1 MNLRLATKDGEQ
13 VPDAAAATPGGE
25 FYDHLTRL
33 VRDFEAAEDGTR
45 DARQRAERNRD
56 YYDGKQLT
64 TEEVAA
70 LRRRGQPPVV
80 VNYIKRKIE
89 ILRGLER
96 RSRTDPRAFPR
107 NPQDEQGAE
116 AATDALR
123 FVADENDFDVVRSS
137 VYENMMIEGFGGAD
151 VIVEPAPN
159 GDIVVSI
166 QYVPWDRLVY
176 DPHSR
181 RSDFSD
187 GRYRGIVIWM
197 DKTEAFA
204 TYPDRIE
211 AIEASLQTVSMSD
224 TYEDRPKDGM
234 WSDNRRTR
242 VRIVQMHYQDD
253 GGTWMV
259 ATFTRGG
266 FLVDPQVSPYI
277 DKYGQPAPSLIMRS
291 CYIDRENNRYGA
303 VSDWIDTQDEVNK
316 RRSKA
321 LHLLNQRQTYGTQEA
336 VQDVAQVKRE
346 LAKPDGH
353 VALNAGATFGQ
364 NFGILPTGD
373 MANGQMELL
382 QQATAEMQ
390 ASGPNASLAGKDQR
404 QLSGRAIQSQQQ
416 AGSIEVE
423 PTVDE
428 LRQWTRDVYEA
439 VWLRIKQF
447 WTDEKWVRV
456 TDDERNIKWVGLNKV
471 VTVKDR
477 LEQLPPEMQQQAIML
492 AAQQFGIS
500 PQDPR
505 LLEQPV
511 AVENDVS
518 GLDVDIVIQEGP
530 DLATLQS
537 EQFEQLAQMA
547 QSGIPIPPKAIILAS
562 SLRNKDQILDEMEQG
577 NALPP
582 QVQQQMQQMQQQL
595 QQQAQAMQQM
605 QQQLRDKQADLQIKA
620 FDAETR
626 RYDAM
631 KPEQRQQAQPGNPM
645 AEQAQIAKDVASA
658 RKTNAEAVQT
668 EVETEL
674 LVTMPT
680 APEFRGSVS
689 I

>member
-1 MNLRLATKDGEQ
+1 MMRLATIDGEQ
-13 VPDAAAATPGGE
+13 VPDAALATSGGE
-25 FYDHLTRL
+25 FDHHLDQL

-45 DARQRAERNRD
+45 DARLRAERNRD

-64 TEEVAA
+64 TEEIAA
-70 LRRRGQPPVV
+70 LRKRGQPPVV

-123 FVADENDFDVVRSS
+123 FVADENDFDVVRSA
-137 VYENMMIEGFGGAD
+137 VYEYMMIEGYGGAD
-151 VIVEPAPN
+151 VVVEQAPN
-159 GDIVVSI
+159 GETVVSI
-166 QYVPWDRLVY
+166 QEVPWDRLVY

-181 RSDFSD
+181 KSDFSD
-187 GRYRGIVIWM
+187 ARYRGIVIWM

-204 TYPDRIE
+204 AYPGRED
-211 AIEASLQTVSMSD
+211 AIEASLATMAMSE
-224 TYEDRPKDGM
+224 TYDDRPKDGM

-242 VRIVQMHYQDD
+242 VRIVQMHYQDAD
-253 GGTWMV
+253 GTWMV

-266 FLVDPQVSPYI
+266 FLVDPQVSPYL
-277 DKYGQPAPSLIMRS
+277 DKYGQPTPSLIMRS

-336 VQDVAQVKRE
+336 VKDVAEAKHE

-353 VALNAGATFGQ
+353 VVLNGGATFGQ

-447 WTDEKWVRV
+447 WTAEKWVRV
-456 TDDERNIKWVGLNKV
+456 TDDERNIKWVGLNKT

-477 LEQLPPEMQQQAIML
+477 LEQLPPEMQQQALML
-492 AAQQFGIS
+492 AAQQFGMN

-511 AVENDVS
+511 AVENEVS

-595 QQQAQAMQQM
+595 QQQGQAMQQM
-605 QQQLRDKQADLQIKA
+605 QEQLRNKDADLRIRA
-620 FDAETR
+620 FEAETR
-626 RYDAM
+626 RMDAQT
-631 KPEQRQQAQPGNPM
+631 PEQRQQADPM
-645 AEQAQIAKDVASA
+645 AQQAQIAKDMASA

>member
-1 MNLRLATKDGEQ
+1 
-13 VPDAAAATPGGE
+13 
-25 FYDHLTRL
+25 
-33 VRDFEAAEDGTR
+33 
-45 DARQRAERNRD
+45 
-56 YYDGKQLT
+56 
-64 TEEVAA
+64 
-70 LRRRGQPPVV
+70 
-80 VNYIKRKIE
+80 
-89 ILRGLER
+89 
-96 RSRTDPRAFPR
+96 
-107 NPQDEQGAE
+107 
-116 AATDALR
+116 
-123 FVADENDFDVVRSS
+123 
-137 VYENMMIEGFGGAD
+137 
-151 VIVEPAPN
+151 
-159 GDIVVSI
+159 
-166 QYVPWDRLVY
+166 
-176 DPHSR
+176 
-181 RSDFSD
+181 
-187 GRYRGIVIWM
+187 
-197 DKTEAFA
+197 
-204 TYPDRIE
+204 
-211 AIEASLQTVSMSD
+211 
-224 TYEDRPKDGM
+224 
-234 WSDNRRTR
+234 
-242 VRIVQMHYQDD
+242 
-253 GGTWMV
+253 
-259 ATFTRGG
+259 
-266 FLVDPQVSPYI
+266 
-277 DKYGQPAPSLIMRS
+277 MRS

-321 LHLLNQRQTYGTQEA
+321 LHLLNQRQTYGTREA
-336 VQDVAQVKRE
+336 VQDVAAAKRE

-353 VALNAGATFGQ
+353 VELNGGATFGQ

-416 AGSIEVE
+416 AGSIEME

-456 TDDERNIKWVGLNKV
+456 TDDERNIKWVGLNKT

-477 LEQLPPEMQQQAIML
+477 LDQLPPEMQEQAVML
-492 AAQQFGIS
+492 AAQQFGIP

-511 AVENDVS
+511 GVENNVS

-537 EQFEQLAQMA
+537 EQFEQLAQMV
-547 QSGIPIPPKAIILAS
+547 QSGLPIPPKVIILAS

-577 NALPP
+577 KALPP
-582 QVQQQMQQMQQQL
+582 QVQQQMQEMQQQL

-605 QQQLRDKQADLQIKA
+605 QEQLRNKQAELEIKA
-620 FDAETR
+620 TDAETR
-626 RYDAM
+626 RMAVT
-631 KPEQRQQAQPGNPM
+631 KPDQPQMSDPMAQQA
-645 AEQAQIAKDVASA
+645 AVAKDIASA

-680 APEFRGSVS
+680 SPEFRGSVS

>member
-1 MNLRLATKDGEQ
+1 MNVRLATIDGEQ
-13 VPDAAAATPGGE
+13 VPDAALATSGGE
-25 FYDHLTRL
+25 FDHHLTQL

-45 DARQRAERNRD
+45 DARLRAERNRD

-64 TEEVAA
+64 TEEIAA

-80 VNYIKRKIE
+80 INYIKRKVE

-123 FVADENDFDVVRSS
+123 FVADENDFDVVRSA
-137 VYENMMIEGFGGAD
+137 VYEYMIVEGYGGAD
-151 VIVEPAPN
+151 VIVEQAPN

-166 QYVPWDRLVY
+166 QAVPWDRLVY

-181 RSDFSD
+181 KTDFSD
-187 GRYRGIVIWM
+187 ARYRGIVIWM
-197 DKTEAFA
+197 DKKEAIA
-204 TYPDRIE
+204 SYPDRE
-211 AIEASLQTVSMSD
+211 YAIEASLATMAMSE
-224 TYEDRPKDGM
+224 TYDDRPKDGM

-242 VRIVQMHYQDD
+242 VRIVQMQYQDVD
-253 GGTWMV
+253 GTWMI

-277 DKYGQPAPSLIMRS
+277 DKYGRPTYSLIMRS

-321 LHLLNQRQTYGTQEA
+321 LHLLNQRQTYGTKEA
-336 VQDVAQVKRE
+336 VQDVAEVKRE

-353 VALNAGATFGQ
+353 VPLNGGAVFGQ

-423 PTVDE
+423 PIVDE
-428 LRQWTRDVYEA
+428 LRQWTRDIYEA
-439 VWLRIKQF
+439 VWMRIKQF

-471 VTVKDR
+471 ITVKDR
-477 LEQLPPEMQQQAIML
+477 LAQLPPDKIEQGMML
-492 AAQQFGIS
+492 AAQQFGMS

-505 LLEQPV
+505 LLEQP
-511 AVENDVS
+511 AGVENDVS

-562 SLRNKDQILDEMEQG
+562 SLRNKDQILDELESGKQ
-577 NALPP
+577 LPP
-582 QVQQQMQQMQQQL
+582 QVQEQMQQMQQAI
-595 QQQAQAMQQM
+595 QQAGQRMAQM
-605 QQQLRDKQADLQIKA
+605 EEQLRNKDADLRIKA
-620 FDAETR
+620 FDAQTR
-626 RYDAM
+626 RMEAQT
-631 KPEQRQQAQPGNPM
+631 PEQREQTDPMAQQA
-645 AEQAQIAKDVASA
+645 AVAKDIATA

>member
-1 MNLRLATKDGEQ
+1 MNVRLATLDGEY
-13 VPDAAAATPGGE
+13 VPDAALATSGGQ
-25 FYDHLTRL
+25 YDHHLDRL
-33 VRDFEAAEDGTR
+33 VRDFEAAEEGTR
-45 DARQRAERNRD
+45 DARLRAERNRD

-64 TEEVAA
+64 TEEIAA
-70 LRRRGQPPVV
+70 LKKRGQPPVV

-96 RSRTDPRAFPR
+96 RSRTDPKAFPR
-107 NPQDEQGAE
+107 NPQDEQGAN

-137 VYENMMIEGFGGAD
+137 VYENMMIEGYGGAD
-151 VIVEPAPN
+151 IVVEEAPN
-159 GDIVVSI
+159 GDVIVSV

-181 RSDFSD
+181 KSDFSD
-187 GRYRGIVIWM
+187 ARYRGIVIWM
-197 DKTEAFA
+197 DKADAMA
-204 TYPDRIE
+204 TYPDRE
-211 AIEASLQTVSMSD
+211 DAIEASLATVAMSE
-224 TYEDRPKDGM
+224 TYDDRPKDGM

-242 VRIVQMHYQDD
+242 VRIVQMHYQDAD
-253 GGTWMV
+253 GTWMV

-266 FLVDPQVSPYI
+266 FLVDPQVSPYV
-277 DKYGQPAPSLIMRS
+277 DKYGQPTPSLIMRS

-303 VSDWIDTQDEVNK
+303 VSDWIDTQDEINK

-321 LHLLNQRQTYGTQEA
+321 LHLLNQRQTYGTKEA
-336 VQDVAQVKRE
+336 VQDVAKAKRE
-346 LAKPDGH
+346 LARPDGH
-353 VALNAGATFGQ
+353 VELNGGATFGQ

-373 MANGQMELL
+373 MAAGQMQLL
-382 QQATAEMQ
+382 QQVTAEMQ

-456 TDDERNIKWVGLNKV
+456 TDDERNIKWVGLNKT

-477 LEQLPPEMQQQAIML
+477 LAQLPPQMQEQALML
-492 AAQQFGIS
+492 AAQQFGLP
-500 PQDPR
+500 PQDPA

-518 GLDVDIVIQEGP
+518 GLDVDIVIEEGP
-530 DLATLQS
+530 DLATLQG
-537 EQFEQLAQMA
+537 EQFEQLAQLA
-547 QSGIPIPPKAIILAS
+547 QSGVPIPPKAIIQAS
-562 SLRNKDQILDEMEQG
+562 SLRNKDQILDEMEAG
-577 NALPP
+577 NQLPP
-582 QVQQQMQQMQQQL
+582 QVQQQIQAMQQQL
-595 QQQAQAMQQM
+595 QQQGEAMQQM
-605 QQQLRDKQADLQIKA
+605 QQQLRDKQADLAIKA
-620 FDAETR
+620 TDAETR
-626 RYDAM
+626 RMAVM
-631 KPEQRQQAQPGNPM
+631 KPDQQQPVDPVAQ
-645 AEQAQIAKDVASA
+645 QVSVAKDVADI
-658 RKTNAEAVQT
+658 RKANAQAQQT
-668 EVETEL
+668 EVETAL

>member
-1 MNLRLATKDGEQ
+1 MNVRLATIDGEH
-13 VPDAAAATPGGE
+13 VPDAALATSGGE
-25 FYDHLTRL
+25 FDHHLDQL

-64 TEEVAA
+64 TEEIAA

-80 VNYIKRKIE
+80 VNYIKRKVE

-123 FVADENDFDVVRSS
+123 FVADENDFDVVRSA
-137 VYENMMIEGFGGAD
+137 VYEYMIVEGYGGAD
-151 VIVEPAPN
+151 VIVEEAPN
-159 GDIVVSI
+159 GDIVVAI
-166 QYVPWDRLVY
+166 QGVPWDRLVY

-181 RSDFSD
+181 KTDFSD
-187 GRYRGIVIWM
+187 ARYRGIVIWM
-197 DKTEAFA
+197 DKAEAYA
-204 TYPDRIE
+204 AYPGREE
-211 AIEASLQTVSMSD
+211 AIDASLASVSMSD

-242 VRIVQMHYQDD
+242 VRVVQMQYQDAD
-253 GGTWMV
+253 GTWMV

-277 DKYGQPAPSLIMRS
+277 DKYGRPTYSLHMRS

-336 VQDVAQVKRE
+336 VKDVAAAKRE

-353 VALNAGATFGQ
+353 VELNGGASFGQ

-423 PTVDE
+423 PIVDE

-456 TDDERNIKWVGLNKV
+456 TDDERNIKWVGLNKT

-477 LEQLPPEMQQQAIML
+477 LEQLPPEMQQQGLML
-492 AAQQFGIS
+492 AAQQFGIN

-511 AVENDVS
+511 GIENDVS

-562 SLRNKDQILDEMEQG
+562 SLRNKDQILDEMESG
-577 NALPP
+577 NQLPP

-605 QQQLRDKQADLQIKA
+605 QEQLRNKDADLRIRA

-626 RYDAM
+626 RIGAQT
-631 KPEQRQQAQPGNPM
+631 PEQRQQEDPM
-645 AEQAQIAKDVASA
+645 VQQAQIAKDVASA

>member
-1 MNLRLATKDGEQ
+1 MMRLATIDGEQ
-13 VPDAAAATPGGE
+13 VPDAALATSGGE
-25 FYDHLTRL
+25 FDHHLDQL

-45 DARQRAERNRD
+45 DARLRAERNRD

-64 TEEVAA
+64 TEEIAA

-80 VNYIKRKIE
+80 INYIKRKVE

-123 FVADENDFDVVRSS
+123 FVADENDFDVVRSA
-137 VYENMMIEGFGGAD
+137 VYEYMIVEGYGGAD
-151 VIVEPAPN
+151 VIVEEAPN

-166 QYVPWDRLVY
+166 QAVPWDRLVY

-181 RSDFSD
+181 KTDFSD
-187 GRYRGIVIWM
+187 ARYRGIVIWM
-197 DKTEAFA
+197 DKSEAYA
-204 TYPDRIE
+204 AYPERKE
-211 AIEASLQTVSMSD
+211 AIDASLATMAMSE
-224 TYEDRPKDGM
+224 TYDDRPKDGM
-234 WSDNRRTR
+234 WADNRRTR
-242 VRIVQMHYQDD
+242 VRIVQMQYQDVD
-253 GGTWMV
+253 GTWMI

-277 DKYGQPAPSLIMRS
+277 DKYGRPTYSLIMRS

-321 LHLLNQRQTYGTQEA
+321 LHLLNQRQTYGTKEA
-336 VQDVAQVKRE
+336 VQDVAEAKRE

-353 VALNAGATFGQ
+353 VQLNGGAVFGQ

-423 PTVDE
+423 PIVDE

-439 VWLRIKQF
+439 VWMRIKQF

-471 VTVKDR
+471 ITVKDR
-477 LEQLPPEMQQQAIML
+477 LAQLPPDKIEQGMML
-492 AAQQFGIS
+492 AAQQFGMD

-511 AVENDVS
+511 GIENDVS

-582 QVQQQMQQMQQQL
+582 QVQQQMQAMQQQL
-595 QQQAQAMQQM
+595 QQQAEAMQQM
-605 QQQLRDKQADLQIKA
+605 QQQLRDKQADLAIKA
-620 FDAETR
+620 ADAETR
-626 RYDAM
+626 RMAVM
-631 KPEQRQQAQPGNPM
+631 KPDQPQMSDPMAQQA
-645 AEQAQIAKDVASA
+645 AVAKDIASA